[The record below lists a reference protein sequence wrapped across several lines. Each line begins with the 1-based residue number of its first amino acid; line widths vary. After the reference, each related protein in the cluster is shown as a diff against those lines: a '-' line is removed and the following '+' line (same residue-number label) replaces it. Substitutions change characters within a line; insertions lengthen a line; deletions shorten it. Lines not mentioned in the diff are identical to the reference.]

1 MTKEELEV
9 KIELI
14 EKNIEFIKEMMAYN
28 KKFDRGIIVSGIL
41 AFIFI
46 LIVNIENKDISI
58 MTIFSIS
65 LFITATYNQ
74 FDKMIKEKRD
84 NELKLRQLSIKLS
97 YYKGLLEYK

>member
-46 LIVNIENKDISI
+46 LIANIENKDISI

-74 FDKMIKEKRD
+74 FCKMIKEKRD
-84 NELKLRQLSIKLS
+84 NELNLRQLSIKLS

>member
-46 LIVNIENKDISI
+46 LIVNIENKDIVEKLLQDNNI
-58 MTIFSIS
+58 EYRV
-65 LFITATYNQ
+65 LHKKQ
-74 FDKMIKEKRD
+74 KKENNKD
-84 NELKLRQLSIKLS
+84 GNNE
-97 YYKGLLEYK
+97 

>member
-1 MTKEELEV
+1 
-9 KIELI
+9 
-14 EKNIEFIKEMMAYN
+14 
-28 KKFDRGIIVSGIL
+28 
-41 AFIFI
+41 
-46 LIVNIENKDISI
+46 

-84 NELKLRQLSIKLS
+84 NELNLRQLSIKLS

>member
-46 LIVNIENKDISI
+46 LIANIENKDISI
-58 MTIFSIS
+58 MTIFSTS
-65 LFITATYNQ
+65 LLVTATYNQ

-84 NELKLRQLSIKLS
+84 NELNLRQLSIKLS